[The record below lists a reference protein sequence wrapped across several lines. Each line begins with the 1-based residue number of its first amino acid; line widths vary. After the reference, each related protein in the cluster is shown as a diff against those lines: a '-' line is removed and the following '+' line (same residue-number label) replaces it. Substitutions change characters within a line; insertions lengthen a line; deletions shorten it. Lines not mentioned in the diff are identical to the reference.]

1 MKEKKDA
8 TEKPIWLEIGEKR
21 TAVKEK
27 ARVMISLQIN
37 RLNIDTTDLSG
48 LRMIHPTID
57 D

>member
-8 TEKPIWLEIGEKR
+8 TEKLIWLEIGEKR